1 MGRCKPNSVADQV
14 KTKLHYTLKKY
25 CELRELNYH
34 TLSQG
39 YISVVARVQLE
50 KDGIDV
56 DLAIKSLKTA
66 KGL

>member
-1 MGRCKPNSVADQV
+1 MGRCKPNSVADQI
-14 KTKLHYTLKKY
+14 KNNLHYTLKKY

-39 YISVVARVQLE
+39 YISVAARIQLQ

-56 DLAIKSLKTA
+56 DLALQSLKTA